1 MHVGAQGQRWM
12 DAMLA
17 TPGADAVHKF
27 DVANLHLRV
36 APSRVGAVVCQWQGY
51 LDARGFYGPLW
62 VTETGYPANPAEQS
76 EPGYETGPSAQA
88 RWLTA
93 AIPAML
99 ASGVEKVFVT
109 ERDLSHGEY
118 ASEGVLQ
125 APNPLPASPP
135 IRRRPSFYA
144 VQRLARSPLFPSGPV
159 C

>member
-1 MHVGAQGQRWM
+1 
-12 DAMLA
+12 
-17 TPGADAVHKF
+17 
-27 DVANLHLRV
+27 VA
-36 APSRVGAVVCQWQGY
+36 CQWQGY

-62 VTETGYPANPAEQS
+62 VTETGYPANRAVQS

-88 RWLTA
+88 RWLTT

-144 VQRLARSPLFPSGPV
+144 VQRLARAPLFPSGPG